1 VRPFLPGGRAL
12 PAPRPHCPKSA
23 DGGGYKQ
30 RKPPLSSTNVLRAAT
45 TTTALLDQTT
55 TAALPPG
62 PRSPHPRNMQGSHI
76 YDTRRTVNVTAENR

>member
-30 RKPPLSSTNVLRAAT
+30 RKPPPSSTNALRAAT

-55 TAALPPG
+55 TAALPPDRDHLTHGTCRGAINWTLIG
-62 PRSPHPRNMQGSHI
+62 PRQP
-76 YDTRRTVNVTAENR
+76 